1 MSFSRGLPDPGTE
14 PGSPELEVNSS
25 RTELSGKPSCL
36 YSDVI
41 LHINFSLESN
51 VITGVRIQRAKRN
64 RNNSLSTNT
73 YGTLLPDVLIDL
85 IYSF

>member
-1 MSFSRGLPDPGTE
+1 MNLPDPGIE
-14 PGSPELEVNSS
+14 LGSSELQVTSP
-25 RTELSGKPSCL
+25 TELSGKPSCL

-64 RNNSLSTNT
+64 GNNSLSTNT
-73 YGTLLPDVLIDL
+73 YGTLLPDALIDL
-85 IYSF
+85 LYSF